1 MLNCFANIVTANV
14 QNKTLFVLET
24 HFFSSIML
32 PVSLAFIMLGMGLSL
47 TRKEFANIFLRPK
60 AVFVGLATQMLA
72 LPVIAFSIA
81 WIFPVPPEIK
91 VGLFLVAICPGGAT
105 SNLLNYLLNGNL
117 ALCVSLTTINSFL
130 TQASIPLLLNFALR
144 FFMHSGGVNIQLSFW
159 ETLQH
164 IVLITLVPVI
174 VGIIIAHYKPT
185 IAEKLRKPMK
195 WTMPILMAIALLG
208 AIILE
213 KKERIV
219 EMTTS
224 DYLTIVPM
232 ALLLNG
238 GALFAG
244 YYIAKWCKLSKKTS
258 VTISLEVGLH
268 NTVLA
273 IYIATTI
280 LKMPIMALPAIVYA
294 MFTFFTSAGFGIWK
308 SGVKVPLR
316 SLFTGRKTS

>member
-1 MLNCFANIVTANV
+1 M
-14 QNKTLFVLET
+14 LET
-24 HFFSSIML
+24 HFFSSILL

-47 TRKEFANIFLRPK
+47 TRKDFANIFLRPK
-60 AVFVGLATQMLA
+60 AVIIGLAAQMLA

-81 WIFPVPPEIK
+81 FIFPVPPEIK

-130 TQASIPLLLNFALR
+130 TQISIPLLLNFALK
-144 FFMHSGGVNIQLSFW
+144 FFMHTEGDADIQLSFW
-159 ETLQH
+159 ETLTH
-164 IVLITLVPVI
+164 ILLITLVPVI
-174 VGIIIAHYKPT
+174 VGIVFTHYYPK
-185 IAEKLRKPMK
+185 ISARIQKPMK
-195 WTMPILMAIALLG
+195 WSMPVLMAVALVG

-213 KKERIV
+213 KKEKIV

-224 DYLTIVPM
+224 DYITILPM
-232 ALLLNG
+232 TLLLNAA
-238 GALFAG
+238 ALFAG
-244 YYIAKWCKLSKKTS
+244 YYIAKGSKLSKKSS

-273 IYIATTI
+273 IYIATSL

-294 MFTFFTSAGFGIWK
+294 MFSFFTSAAFGIWK
-308 SGVKVPLR
+308 SGVKMPIK
-316 SLFTGRKTS
+316 SLFTGKK

>member
-1 MLNCFANIVTANV
+1 MI
-14 QNKTLFVLET
+14 
-24 HFFSSIML
+24 
-32 PVSLAFIMLGMGLSL
+32 
-47 TRKEFANIFLRPK
+47 
-60 AVFVGLATQMLA
+60 VGLAAQMLA

-117 ALCVSLTTINSFL
+117 ALCVSLTSINSFL
-130 TQASIPLLLNFALR
+130 TQISIPLLLNFALR
-144 FFMHSGGVNIQLSFW
+144 FFMHSEADIQLSFW

-174 VGIIIAHYKPT
+174 IGIVFARYYPVISKKIQ
-185 IAEKLRKPMK
+185 KPMK
-195 WTMPILMAIALLG
+195 WSMPALMAIALVG
-208 AIILE
+208 AIVLE
-213 KKERIV
+213 KKERMV

-224 DYLTIVPM
+224 DYITILPM
-232 ALLLNG
+232 TLVLNAA
-238 GALFAG
+238 ALFAG
-244 YYIAKWCKLSKKTS
+244 YYIAKWSKLSKKSS

-273 IYIATTI
+273 IYIATTL

-294 MFTFFTSAGFGIWK
+294 MFTFFTSAAFGMWK
-308 SGVKVPLR
+308 SGVKIPLK
-316 SLFTGRKTS
+316 SLLTGKK

>member
-1 MLNCFANIVTANV
+1 
-14 QNKTLFVLET
+14 VLET
-24 HFFSSIML
+24 HFFSSYLLKI
-32 PVSLAFIMLGMGLSL
+32 SLAFIMLGMGLSL
-47 TRKEFANIFLRPK
+47 TRRDFANIFLRPR
-60 AVFVGLATQMLA
+60 AVLIGLAAQMLA

-81 WIFPVPPEIK
+81 YIFPVPPEIK

-144 FFMHSGGVNIQLSFW
+144 FFMNASGDAEIHLSFW

-174 VGIIIAHYKPT
+174 VGIVFTHYYPEISKK
-185 IAEKLRKPMK
+185 IQKPMK
-195 WTMPILMAIALLG
+195 WSMPVLMAVALVG
-208 AIILE
+208 AIVLE
-213 KKERIV
+213 RKEKIV
-219 EMTTS
+219 EMTTAN
-224 DYLTIVPM
+224 YFTIVPM
-232 ALLLNG
+232 ALLLNA

-244 YYIAKWCKLSKKTS
+244 YYIAKWSRLSKKSS

-273 IYIATTI
+273 IVIATSV
-280 LKMPIMALPAIVYA
+280 LKMPIIALPAIVYA
-294 MFTFFTSAGFGIWK
+294 LITFFTSAAFGIWK
-308 SGVKVPLR
+308 SGVKIPLK
-316 SLFTGRKTS
+316 SFITGKKGR

>member
-1 MLNCFANIVTANV
+1 MLI
-14 QNKTLFVLET
+14 
-24 HFFSSIML
+24 
-32 PVSLAFIMLGMGLSL
+32 GLS
-47 TRKEFANIFLRPK
+47 A
-60 AVFVGLATQMLA
+60 QMLA
-72 LPVIAFSIA
+72 LPIIAFTIA
-81 WIFPVPPEIK
+81 WIFPVPNEIK

-130 TQASIPLLLNFALR
+130 TQISIPLLLNFALR
-144 FFMHSGGVNIQLSFW
+144 FFMHSEADIQLSFW

-174 VGIIIAHYKPT
+174 VGIIFTHYKPELSKK
-185 IAEKLRKPMK
+185 IQKPMK
-195 WTMPILMAIALLG
+195 WSMPVLMAIALMG
-208 AIILE
+208 AILLE
-213 KKERIV
+213 KKEKIV

-224 DYLTIVPM
+224 DYITIVPM
-232 ALLLNG
+232 TLLLNM

-244 YYIAKWCKLSKKTS
+244 YYIAKWSRLSKKSS

-273 IYIATTI
+273 IYIATTL

-294 MFTFFTSAGFGIWK
+294 MFTFFTSAAFGMWK
-308 SGVKVPLR
+308 SGVKVPIK
-316 SLFTGRKTS
+316 SLFTGKKG